1 MLIEIKN
8 YVSGK
13 ILHEIEAD
21 NFKAALKLLVLRE
34 ADLRGADLRGAN
46 LFGANLREA
55 DLRKANLFEANLFGA
70 NLFGANL
77 CGANLREADLR
88 TADLCGADLRGA
100 NLREADLCGADL
112 CGADL
117 READLCGADLFG
129 ANLLVY
135 ITDIWTVYIQTGH
148 IRIGCQYH
156 KANSWRKYHDETIAG
171 MDSEA
176 LEWWKRHKIAIFAIH
191 EVLTQRKETT

>member
-21 NFKAALKLLVLRE
+21 NFKAALKLLVLRGANLRE
-34 ADLRGADLRGAN
+34 ANLCGADLCGADLRK
-46 LFGANLREA
+46 ANLREA
-55 DLRKANLFEANLFGA
+55 DLRK
-70 NLFGANL
+70 
-77 CGANLREADLR
+77 
-88 TADLCGADLRGA
+88 ADLCGADLRGA

-117 READLCGADLFG
+117 
-129 ANLLVY
+129 LVY
-135 ITDIWTVYIQTGH
+135 ITDMWPVYIQTDH
-148 IRIGCQYH
+148 IRIGCEYH

-171 MDSEA
+171 MDSKA

>member
-21 NFKAALKLLVLRE
+21 NFKAALKLLVLR
-34 ADLRGADLRGAN
+34 GADLCGADLFGAN

-55 DLRKANLFEANLFGA
+55 DLREADLREANLRGANLRGADLREANLRGA

-77 CGANLREADLR
+77 REANLREADLR
-88 TADLCGADLRGA
+88 EADLR
-100 NLREADLCGADL
+100 GADL
-112 CGADL
+112 CGAN
-117 READLCGADLFG
+117 LCG

-171 MDSEA
+171 MDSKA